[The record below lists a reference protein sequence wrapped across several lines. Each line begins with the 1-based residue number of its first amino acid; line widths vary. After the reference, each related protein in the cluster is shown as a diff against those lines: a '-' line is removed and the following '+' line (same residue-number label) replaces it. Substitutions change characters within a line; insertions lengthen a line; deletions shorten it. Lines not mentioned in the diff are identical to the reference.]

1 MITFIDI
8 NEKERQA
15 RSLIVVTDK
24 GKDFVEAEFK
34 SRNPESDRVWQEY
47 YPLLEFQKLNSTL
60 VLPRKIIGAD

>member
-8 NEKERQA
+8 NEQERQA
-15 RSLIVVTDK
+15 KSLIVVTDK

-34 SRNPESDRVWQEY
+34 SRNPKSKREWQEY

-60 VLPRKIIGAD
+60 VIPRKIIGAD